1 MSAPI
6 AAGGSEG
13 FGFDRNLVGAELR
26 EIEMIS
32 WRNELIFRRWI
43 GTPSRRSRNHTKV
56 CVDSRK
62 VRLRRYLCCTIGDN
76 IVRLAV

>member
-6 AAGGSEG
+6 AAGGSDG
-13 FGFDRNLVGAELR
+13 LGFDRNLVGVGLR

-43 GTPSRRSRNHTKV
+43 ETPSRRSRNHTKV

-62 VRLRRYLCCTIGDN
+62 VRLRRYLCCTNGDN
-76 IVRLAV
+76 TMRLTV